1 MTERRWTIAAGLPPE
16 IGFQF
21 VRQFVK
27 FSRIDCWSPLA
38 LSHEYTMCYARALY
52 ARLVEKLEQSE
63 PWDRDTL
70 LKNVRL
76 VVLYLD
82 KGDGSDRHLYSQFG
96 SEALVVPFGAS
107 DIWTRPLITTNQRN
121 RAIAL
126 LVRDGK
132 LALRHAGAQLGII
145 AKEVGNHA
153 NITCLLLPPKN
164 FGRKALAIWNCV
176 HEASARRRSGDEF
189 FRTLRRLANSI
200 KTQQKGNKRY
210 FVGRN
215 RIVYQSPPKAG
226 DRHGCAPGWDT
237 TVHDTTCVIR
247 GRVRFG
253 VSFNPYFH
261 YDCDLAGSGKRTF
274 DSCHGSKTIPKG
286 REHVN
291 ISPND
296 NIR

>member
-1 MTERRWTIAAGLPPE
+1 MTERRCTIAAGLPPE

-21 VRQFVK
+21 VRQFVS

-38 LSHEYTMCYARALY
+38 ASHEYTMCYSRALY
-52 ARLVEKLEQSE
+52 DRFVQKLKQSE
-63 PWDRDTL
+63 PWDRHTL
-70 LKNVRL
+70 LGKVRL

-82 KGDGSDRHLYSQFG
+82 KGDDSARHLYSQFG
-96 SEALVVPFGAS
+96 SEALVIPFGAS
-107 DIWTRPLITTNQRN
+107 EIWTQPLITANQKN
-121 RAIAL
+121 RAIGL

-132 LALRHAGAQLGII
+132 VALRHAGVLLGII
-145 AKEVGNHA
+145 AKEVGDHD
-153 NITCLLLPPKN
+153 NITCLLLPRKN

-189 FRTLRRLANSI
+189 FRTLRLLANSI
-200 KTQQKGNKRY
+200 SSRRKGNNRY
-210 FVGRN
+210 FVGKN
-215 RIVYQSPPKAG
+215 KIVYQSPPKAQ

-237 TVHDTTCVIR
+237 SGHDTTCVIR

-253 VSFNPYFH
+253 VSFDPHFH

-274 DSCHGSKTIPKG
+274 DSCHGTETIPKG
-286 REHVN
+286 QEHVN

>member
-21 VRQFVK
+21 VRQFVN
-27 FSRIDCWSPLA
+27 FARIDCWLPLA
-38 LSHEYTMCYARALY
+38 ASHEYTMCYSRALY
-52 ARLVEKLEQSE
+52 ARFVEKLKQSE
-63 PWDRDTL
+63 PWDRHTL
-70 LKNVRL
+70 LGNVRL

-82 KGDGSDRHLYSQFG
+82 KGDGSDRHLHSQFG
-96 SEALVVPFGAS
+96 SEALVIPFGAS
-107 DIWTRPLITTNQRN
+107 EIWTQPLITTNQKN
-121 RAIAL
+121 RAIGL

-132 LALRHAGAQLGII
+132 VALRHAGALLGII
-145 AKEVGNHA
+145 AKEVGDHD

-176 HEASARRRSGDEF
+176 YEASVRRQSGDEF
-189 FRTLRRLANSI
+189 FGTLRLLANSI
-200 KTQQKGNKRY
+200 SSQRKGNNRY

-215 RIVYQSPPKAG
+215 KIVYQSPPKAR

-237 TVHDTTCVIR
+237 NDHDTTCVIR
-247 GRVRFG
+247 GRIRFG
-253 VSFNPYFH
+253 VSFDPHFH
-261 YDCDLAGSGKRTF
+261 YDCNLAGSGKRTF
-274 DSCHGSKTIPKG
+274 DSCHGTETIPKG
-286 REHVN
+286 RKHVN